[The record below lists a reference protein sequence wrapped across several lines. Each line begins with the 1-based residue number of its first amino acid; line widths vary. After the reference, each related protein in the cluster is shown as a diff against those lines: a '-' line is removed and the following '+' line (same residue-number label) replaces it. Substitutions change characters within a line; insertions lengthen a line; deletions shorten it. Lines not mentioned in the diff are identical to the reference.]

1 MNSSTLNKKNIPI
14 RKKWGQNFLIDDNVI
29 KKIIRLIKPEPRDT
43 IIEIG
48 PGKGAL
54 TLNLSNY
61 VKKIYGIEIDP
72 LLFNYLDEK
81 KIKNLYLINEDILKW
96 NTCEFNY
103 NKVVGNIPYNI
114 SSQII
119 IKFIKIES
127 WDSMVLMMQKEL
139 AERIISNHGR
149 KCYGRISVM
158 VQTYCDIKHE
168 FNISK
173 NVFIPKPKVDSS
185 ILSFKRKATDI
196 NFDDFSTLIKESF
209 KHRRKKLKNNLK
221 NIFGNINLGN
231 FSNLRAEELSIEN
244 FHELYKKI
252 YI

>member
-1 MNSSTLNKKNIPI
+1 M
-14 RKKWGQNFLIDDNVI
+14 VI
-29 KKIIRLIKPEPRDT
+29 
-43 IIEIG
+43 
-48 PGKGAL
+48 
-54 TLNLSNY
+54 
-61 VKKIYGIEIDP
+61 
-72 LLFNYLDEK
+72 
-81 KIKNLYLINEDILKW
+81 
-96 NTCEFNY
+96 
-103 NKVVGNIPYNI
+103 I
-114 SSQII
+114 SSFGFDTG
-119 IKFIKIES
+119 KTVPES
-127 WDSMVLMMQKEL
+127 RLFQKEL